1 MIGEFELTACIR
13 DAVEEMY
20 WKISL
25 VSQPYSKKIADRPKE
40 KLS

>member
-1 MIGEFELTACIR
+1 MIGELTACIR
-13 DAVEEMY
+13 DAVEELY

-25 VSQPYSKKIADRPKE
+25 VSQPYGKQTEERPKQ